1 MHAAR
6 LPSRASER
14 ASANM
19 DNASRTTEELQ
30 RLRGD
35 AELHFGQV
43 IRRKRLDKG
52 FGLRRFAQLVGV
64 SPTYVS
70 QVEQGNVDPP
80 TAERVAR
87 MAQLLDEP
95 PDALIALAGRMP
107 QDLPAIIRARPL
119 ELAAFLRE
127 ARGLT
132 REQLRGLVEQAKR
145 LSAENGRHES

>member
-1 MHAAR
+1 MA
-6 LPSRASER
+6 P
-14 ASANM
+14 
-19 DNASRTTEELQ
+19 
-30 RLRGD
+30 RLRAD
-35 AELHFGQV
+35 PEPHFGEV
-43 IRRKRLDKG
+43 IRRKRLNKG
-52 FGLRRFAQLVGV
+52 LGLRRFARLVGV

-80 TAERVAR
+80 TAERVER

-95 PDALIALAGRMP
+95 ADALIALAGRMP
-107 QDLPAIIRARPL
+107 QDLPAIIRSQPL

-145 LSAENGRHES
+145 LNAENRRHES